1 MVGNS
6 EPRRKKSVFSFYGCS
21 CVKTVSR
28 KLALNRY
35 RLTSLLFD
43 SIKRQSHLSDL
54 QFSLRGVSSL
64 VIARKLVPSFPSPS
78 PVIPFFSLVPTFS
91 MNSRGNACYAGYLQ
105 FYQAQGFSFLD
116 SWREVENPGN
126 EVERRPTV
134 REFELYK
141 KKDHERLVKRELP
154 SQGPHSHILMTGG
167 SEGFFFGLTFW
178 PKGIFLGV
186 WKTPGFYWVAKTTQ
200 GFFWG
205 VVFFISSNQK

>member
-6 EPRRKKSVFSFYGCS
+6 EPRRKKSVFSFYGSS

-43 SIKRQSHLSDL
+43 YTKRQSHLSDL
-54 QFSLRGVSSL
+54 QFSLRGVSSR

-78 PVIPFFSLVPTFS
+78 PVIPFFFFCLVPTFS

-126 EVERRPTV
+126 EVERRPYV
-134 REFELYK
+134 SLNCIR
-141 KKDHERLVKRELP
+141 R
-154 SQGPHSHILMTGG
+154 
-167 SEGFFFGLTFW
+167 
-178 PKGIFLGV
+178 
-186 WKTPGFYWVAKTTQ
+186 KTTNDWSRENCRPR
-200 GFFWG
+200 GPTHIF
-205 VVFFISSNQK
+205 